1 MNYLEHL
8 HSLDNELKNK
18 FRKLES
24 IHLKIINTK
33 WSHTFNEVCLK
44 ENILPN
50 YVNFR
55 TYDPALRTHRR
66 TIEFKKQLLC
76 RENQTKI
83 KHL

>member
-44 ENILPN
+44 ENHRVAWLP
-50 YVNFR
+50 VTITLSAITQIHQHI
-55 TYDPALRTHRR
+55 TY
-66 TIEFKKQLLC
+66 
-76 RENQTKI
+76 
-83 KHL
+83 

>member
-50 YVNFR
+50 YVNLWLNEKFPKSR
-55 TYDPALRTHRR
+55 NR
-66 TIEFKKQLLC
+66 EKVQLCLF
-76 RENQTKI
+76 TS
-83 KHL
+83 

>member
-50 YVNFR
+50 YVN
-55 TYDPALRTHRR
+55 LKKHRN
-66 TIEFKKQLLC
+66 K
-76 RENQTKI
+76 
-83 KHL
+83 